1 MVLKIRKRFLIYM
14 KKSVILTGLSLAV
27 GLIIGG
33 ASVSANTITV
43 QAGDTVAEIASQNG
57 TTIQQIVNQN
67 NLQNPN
73 LIYVGDKIVI
83 PGGNSKVTAQ
93 PTTTN
98 QQPQSSTNPIQQPQQ
113 STKTSNQEN
122 YQSVSSTSGTLS
134 SSDVQNIANQMEQ
147 RTGVSASEWKTIMWR
162 ESNNQVSVTNPSSGS
177 HGLFQSMYTQ
187 SNSVQDQIDDAASLY
202 QKQGL
207 QAWALTN

>member
-1 MVLKIRKRFLIYM
+1 M

-83 PGGNSKVTAQ
+83 PDGNSTVDSQ
-93 PTTTN
+93 TTVTN
-98 QQPQSSTNPIQQPQQ
+98 QQPQQGKKSSDQESYQP
-113 STKTSNQEN
+113 
-122 YQSVSSTSGTLS
+122 VSSTSGTLS
-134 SSDVQNIANQMEQ
+134 PSEKQAVVNQMEQ
-147 RTGVSASEWKTIMWR
+147 RTGVSASEWSSIIYR
-162 ESNNQVSVTNPSSGS
+162 ESRDQVHASNSSS
-177 HGLFQSMYTQ
+177 TATGLFQTLVGGEGDVQ
-187 SNSVQDQIDDAASLY
+187 SQIDNAVNLY

>member
-1 MVLKIRKRFLIYM
+1 M

-33 ASVSANTITV
+33 TSVSANTVTV
-43 QAGDTVAEIASQNG
+43 QAGDTVSKIADQNG
-57 TTIQQIVNQN
+57 TTVQQIVSQN

-73 LIYVGDKIVI
+73 LIYVGDKIVV
-83 PGGNSKVTAQ
+83 PSGNSTATSQTTVTSQA
-93 PTTTN
+93 TATN
-98 QQPQSSTNPIQQPQQ
+98 QQSQQ
-113 STKTSNQEN
+113 STKSNDQES
-122 YQSVSSTSGTLS
+122 YQPVSSTNGTLS
-134 SSDVQNIANQMEQ
+134 SSDVQSVANQMEQ
-147 RTGVSASEWKTIMWR
+147 RTGVSASEWKMIMWR

-177 HGLFQSMYTQ
+177 HGLFQSMYTK

-207 QAWALTN
+207 QAWEQSTH

>member
-1 MVLKIRKRFLIYM
+1 M
-14 KKSVILTGLSLAV
+14 KKNVVLAGLSLAV

-33 ASVSANTITV
+33 ASVSANTVTV
-43 QAGDTVAEIASQNG
+43 QAGDTVAEIADQNG

-83 PGGNSKVTAQ
+83 PGGNSTIASQ
-93 PTTTN
+93 TTTAS
-98 QQPQSSTNPIQQPQQ
+98 QTTVSDQTTATSQQPQQ
-113 STKTSNQEN
+113 STKSNDQES
-122 YQSVSSTSGTLS
+122 YQPVSSTNGTLS
-134 SSDVQNIANQMEQ
+134 SSDVQSVANQMEQ
-147 RTGVSASEWKTIMWR
+147 RTGVGASEWKMIMWR

-177 HGLFQSMYTQ
+177 HGLFQSMYTK

-207 QAWALTN
+207 QAWALSTH

>member
-1 MVLKIRKRFLIYM
+1 M
-14 KKSVILTGLSLAV
+14 KKSVILAGLSLAV
-27 GLIIGG
+27 GLTIGG

-43 QAGDTVAEIASQNG
+43 QAGDTVAKIADQNG
-57 TTIQQIVNQN
+57 TTVQQITSQN

-83 PGGNSKVTAQ
+83 PDGGSTVASSAVASGTVASQ
-93 PTTTN
+93 TTVTN
-98 QQPQSSTNPIQQPQQ
+98 QQAQQ
-113 STKTSNQEN
+113 STKSHDQEN

-134 SSDVQNIANQMEQ
+134 SSEVQNVANQMEQ

-202 QKQGL
+202 KKQGM

>member
-1 MVLKIRKRFLIYM
+1 M

-73 LIYVGDKIVI
+73 LIYVGDRIVI
-83 PGGNSKVTAQ
+83 PDGNSTVDSQTTVTD
-93 PTTTN
+93 
-98 QQPQSSTNPIQQPQQ
+98 QQPQQ
-113 STKTSNQEN
+113 STKSSNQES
-122 YQSVSSTSGTLS
+122 YQPVSSTNGTLS
-134 SSDVQNIANQMEQ
+134 SSEVQNVADQMEQ

-177 HGLFQSMYTQ
+177 HGLFQSMYTK
-187 SNSVQDQIDDAASLY
+187 SDSVQDQVDDAASLY

>member
-1 MVLKIRKRFLIYM
+1 M
-14 KKSVILTGLSLAV
+14 KKSVLLTGLSLAV

-83 PGGNSKVTAQ
+83 PDGNSTVDSQ
-93 PTTTN
+93 TTVTN
-98 QQPQSSTNPIQQPQQ
+98 QQPQQGKKSSDQESYQP
-113 STKTSNQEN
+113 
-122 YQSVSSTSGTLS
+122 VSSTSGTLS
-134 SSDVQNIANQMEQ
+134 SSEVQNVADQMEQ

-177 HGLFQSMYTQ
+177 HGLFQSMYTK
-187 SNSVQDQIDDAASLY
+187 SDSVQDQVDDAASLY

>member
-14 KKSVILTGLSLAV
+14 KKSIFLTGLSLAV

-33 ASVSANTITV
+33 TSVSANTVTV

-57 TTIQQIVNQN
+57 TTVQQIVNQN

-83 PGGNSKVTAQ
+83 PGGNSTVASQTTA
-93 PTTTN
+93 TV
-98 QQPQSSTNPIQQPQQ
+98 QQSQQ
-113 STKTSNQEN
+113 STKSSDQGS
-122 YQSVSSTSGTLS
+122 YQLVSSTSGTLS
-134 SSDVQNIANQMEQ
+134 PSEKQAVVNQMEQ
-147 RTGVSASEWKTIMWR
+147 RTGVSASEWSSIIYR
-162 ESNNQVSVTNPSSGS
+162 ESRDQVHASNPSSTAT
-177 HGLFQSMYTQ
+177 GLFQTLVGGEGDVQ
-187 SNSVQDQIDDAASLY
+187 SQIDNAVNLY
-202 QKQGL
+202 HAQGM

>member
-73 LIYVGDKIVI
+73 LIYVGDRIVI
-83 PGGNSKVTAQ
+83 PDGNSTVDSQTTVTD
-93 PTTTN
+93 
-98 QQPQSSTNPIQQPQQ
+98 QQPQQ
-113 STKTSNQEN
+113 STKSSNQES
-122 YQSVSSTSGTLS
+122 YQPVSSTNGTLS
-134 SSDVQNIANQMEQ
+134 SSEVQNVADQMEQ

-177 HGLFQSMYTQ
+177 HGLFQSMYTK
-187 SNSVQDQIDDAASLY
+187 SDSVQDQVDDAASLY